1 MEVLVSELQSLRE
14 QVSDVVSGLGY
25 SVVDVNQS
33 VVKGRTHVHLVIY
46 RREGVNVDDCAEI
59 HKTVAPRLELLLD
72 DRDVALQ
79 VASPG
84 IDRTFKSNREFA
96 VFVNRGVKVLLK
108 SSMEWTSGIVASSD
122 ETSVTLESD
131 GTSAHI
137 PFSDIQKAKLDYTQ
151 EVR

>member
-1 MEVLVSELQSLRE
+1 MSELQSLRD
-14 QVSDVVSGLGY
+14 QVSDVVSGMGY

-46 RREGVNVDDCAEI
+46 RREGVNVDDCAQI
-59 HKTVAPRLELLLD
+59 HKTIAPRLELLLD

-84 IDRTFKSNREFA
+84 IDRTFKSNHEFS
-96 VFVNRGVKVLLK
+96 VFEDRGVKVLRK
-108 SSMEWTSGIVASSD
+108 SSMKWTAGIVEQSD
-122 ETSVTLESD
+122 DSGVTLVSEGASVT
-131 GTSAHI
+131 I
-137 PFSDIQKAKLDYTQ
+137 PFSDVQKAKLDYTQ